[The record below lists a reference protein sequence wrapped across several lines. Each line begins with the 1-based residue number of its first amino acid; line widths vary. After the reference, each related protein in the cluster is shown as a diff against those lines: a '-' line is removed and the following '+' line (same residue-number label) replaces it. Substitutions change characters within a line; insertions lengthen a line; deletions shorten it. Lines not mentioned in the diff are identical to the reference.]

1 MERKPIQTGAIIGL
15 ILLIVLELIRIFI
28 SPLSINVYVI
38 GYIICLF
45 IGSVIAGTKTINKEN
60 AWKSGVWVGI
70 VMAIINPFLNSLMGG
85 YSFVFIG
92 ALIMVVINTLVWSL
106 IFGSIGGYIGSKLS
120 TL

>member
-45 IGSVIAGTKTINKEN
+45 IGSVIAGTKNNKQRKCMEKWCLGWN
-60 AWKSGVWVGI
+60 CYG
-70 VMAIINPFLNSLMGG
+70 NN
-85 YSFVFIG
+85 
-92 ALIMVVINTLVWSL
+92 
-106 IFGSIGGYIGSKLS
+106 
-120 TL
+120 